1 MSINIRCKKCRGTN
15 QLQAKVCKRC
25 GESIGKDRIYRV
37 QVRVNGKWVVR
48 QVGTLDEAKAV
59 EVELKQQRT
68 TTATATISPQDI
80 TFKDVWQA
88 FHQSIK
94 TRIKHPP
101 FYEYMWRNHIEPRF
115 KDRELRSITAKDLV
129 GFQEHL
135 VNLRVP
141 IAHNTK
147 KTVRKNLSLAT
158 VCAILKLVRRM
169 YNYALATELYDGKN
183 PTRTMVLPRF
193 DNKKTNVL
201 TDEQRASL
209 LTVLNGWENRLAA
222 LALHMCL
229 VTGKR
234 TGEIFGLQWAD
245 IDFERNTMSFLVKSL
260 KIGERQVLPMSKTVL
275 AILEEAKQH
284 QQKKRC
290 PLVFHNSNGGKI
302 DYTPIWQRIKKRA
315 GLPKEFRAHDLR
327 HTFATVLASSG
338 EIDIFT
344 LQKLLGHKTTQMTNR
359 YTHLMDR
366 SLHRGT
372 EVIDRVL
379 GNGGS

>member
-1 MSINIRCKKCRGTN
+1 MSISIRCKKCRSTN

-25 GESIGKDRIYRV
+25 GESIGKERLYRI
-37 QVRVNGKWVVR
+37 QVRVKGKWVVR

-68 TTATATISPQDI
+68 ATATSTTTQQNI

-94 TRIKHPP
+94 TRIKHPE
-101 FYEYMWRNHIEPRF
+101 FYEYMWKSHIGPRF
-115 KDRELRSITAKDLV
+115 EDKELRSITAKDLV
-129 GFQEHL
+129 DFQEHL

-141 IAHNTK
+141 ISHNAK
-147 KTVRKNLSLAT
+147 NPARKNLSLST
-158 VCAILKLVRRM
+158 ITAILKLVRRM
-169 YNYALATELYDGKN
+169 YSYALATELYEGKN

-193 DNKKTNVL
+193 DNKMTNVL
-201 TDEQRASL
+201 TDEQRSSL
-209 LTVLNGWENRLAA
+209 LTVLNAWENRLVA

-234 TGEIFGLQWAD
+234 TGEIFGLRWSD
-245 IDFERNTMSFLVKSL
+245 IDFDRNTMSFLIKSL
-260 KIGERQVLPMSKTVL
+260 KVGERQVLPMSKTVR

-284 QQKKRC
+284 QHKNRC

-302 DYTPIWQRIKKRA
+302 AYTPIWLRIKKRA

-327 HTFATVLASSG
+327 HTFASVLASSG

-359 YTHLMDR
+359 YTHLMDN

-379 GNGGS
+379 GNGDS

>member
-25 GESIGKDRIYRV
+25 GESIGKERIYRI
-37 QVRVNGKWVVR
+37 QVRVKGKWIVR

-59 EVELKQQRT
+59 EVELKQQRI
-68 TTATATISPQDI
+68 ATATTVISPQDI

-88 FHQSIK
+88 FYQSIK
-94 TRIKHPP
+94 TRIKHPT
-101 FYEYMWRNHIEPRF
+101 FYESMWRVHIEPRF

-129 GFQEHL
+129 DFQEHL
-135 VNLRVP
+135 VNLQVP
-141 IAHNTK
+141 LAHNTK
-147 KTVRKNLSLAT
+147 NKIRKNLSLST
-158 VCAILKLVRRM
+158 ICAVLKLVRRM
-169 YNYALATELYDGKN
+169 YNYALTTELYDGKN
-183 PTRTMVLPRF
+183 PTRTMVLSRF

-201 TDEQRASL
+201 TDEQRSSL
-209 LTVLNGWENRLAA
+209 LTVLNAWENRLPA

-234 TGEIFGLQWAD
+234 TGEIFGLRWTD

-260 KIGERQVLPMSKTVL
+260 KVGERQVLPMSKAVRS
-275 AILEEAKQH
+275 ILEEAKQH
-284 QQKKRC
+284 QHIKNC
-290 PLVFHNSNGGKI
+290 PLVFPNSNGDKI
-302 DYTPIWQRIKKRA
+302 EYTSIWQRIRKKA
-315 GLPKEFRAHDLR
+315 GPPKDFRAHDLR
-327 HTFATVLASSG
+327 HTFASVLASSG

-379 GNGGS
+379 GNGD

>member
-1 MSINIRCKKCRGTN
+1 MSISIRCKKCRSTN

-25 GESIGKDRIYRV
+25 GESIGKERLYRI
-37 QVRVNGKWVVR
+37 QVRVKGKWVVR

-68 TTATATISPQDI
+68 AAATITPQDI

-94 TRIKHPP
+94 TRIKHPE
-101 FYEYMWRNHIEPRF
+101 FYEYMWKKHIEPRF

-129 GFQEHL
+129 DFQEHL

-141 IAHNTK
+141 VSHNAK
-147 KTVRKNLSLAT
+147 NPVRKNLSLSTITA
-158 VCAILKLVRRM
+158 VLKLVRRM
-169 YNYALATELYDGKN
+169 YSFALATELYEGKN

-193 DNKKTNVL
+193 DNKMTNVL
-201 TDEQRASL
+201 TDEQRSSL
-209 LTVLNGWENRLAA
+209 LAVLNAWENRLVA

-234 TGEIFGLQWAD
+234 TGEIFGLRWAD
-245 IDFERNTMSFLVKSL
+245 IDFDRNTMSFLIKSL
-260 KIGERQVLPMSKTVL
+260 KVGERQVLPMSKTVR

-284 QQKKRC
+284 QHKSRC

-302 DYTPIWQRIKKRA
+302 AYTPIWLRIKKRA

-327 HTFATVLASSG
+327 HTFASVLASSG

-359 YTHLMDR
+359 YTHLMDN

-379 GNGGS
+379 GDNR